1 MQGLTSGWLLI
12 CLILNYNKM
21 TTMITTDK
29 ELTKAIALSQV
40 EEKLNTIDL
49 DDDEAVA
56 EYMSEFEYI
65 NLL

>member
-1 MQGLTSGWLLI
+1 
-12 CLILNYNKM
+12 
-21 TTMITTDK
+21 MITTDK

-65 NLL
+65 NRL